1 MRTFANSLGF
11 EDTTE
16 TIVGICID
24 NTERKES
31 MLKLYEEKYSAETE
45 LLQAMKANQAKSM
58 FLANMSH
65 EIRTPMNGILG
76 FIDLLKQT
84 TLDPEQEDYVN
95 EVYTSSVTLL
105 QLISDVLD
113 VSKIEQGRVSLE
125 SIPFNLRATIDN
137 IVSMFSNQAKDK
149 EIEIYPIIQSDFP
162 DMVIGDPTRIRQ
174 IIVNL
179 VSNAV
184 KFTHEGEVTIYVGS
198 EVKEK
203 RQTSGCHCVCKR
215 YGHRH

>member
-1 MRTFANSLGF
+1 MGEKIKLLTDSSHIGVWEHNVKTDELHWNESMYENIRRDKEIKYAKTDTYMAQMCFQSGYDPTGTNDARGHRKKDRFDADFSIRTDGGEVKHLRTFANSLGF

-76 FIDLLKQT
+76 L
-84 TLDPEQEDYVN
+84 
-95 EVYTSSVTLL
+95 
-105 QLISDVLD
+105 
-113 VSKIEQGRVSLE
+113 
-125 SIPFNLRATIDN
+125 
-137 IVSMFSNQAKDK
+137 
-149 EIEIYPIIQSDFP
+149 
-162 DMVIGDPTRIRQ
+162 
-174 IIVNL
+174 
-179 VSNAV
+179 
-184 KFTHEGEVTIYVGS
+184 
-198 EVKEK
+198 
-203 RQTSGCHCVCKR
+203 
-215 YGHRH
+215 